1 MGLTIATSGAMA
13 LGENIWLVDL
23 PPHQLRF
30 FGGGTQS
37 CGARSVIAIKNA
49 QYDDKT
55 KSLKFDA
62 DDVTTLNIGTLTET
76 VAVGVDSPVAKKLSP
91 VIAAKSG
98 NISYGPG
105 DRAFLNLVNELMPE
119 HMKRAAL
126 LLLEKVR
133 HRSSGDLKRGKAR
146 NFSETPDNF
155 WYVIVQPQV
164 EHLQITVRGDLQHF
178 HGMSTL
184 PILDD
189 RGNTRFKVTKEDDV
203 EEALKLIFHAKRMNR

>member
-1 MGLTIATSGAMA
+1 MGLTIATGGAMA

-30 FGGGTQS
+30 FGGSTQS

-91 VIAAKSG
+91 AIAAKSG
-98 NISYGPG
+98 SISYGPG

-133 HRSSGDLKRGKAR
+133 YRSSGELKRGKAR

-164 EHLQITVRGDLQHF
+164 EHLQITVRVDLQHF
-178 HGMSTL
+178 RGVSTL
-184 PILDD
+184 PILND
-189 RGNTRFKVTKEDDV
+189 RGNTRFKVTNEDDV